1 MSTPHRLLARLFG
14 PVQVRS
20 VLFGSALLGAV
31 LLWGGMSTPARA
43 DAFVD
48 GFEDLP
54 LMPGLAN
61 VPAASVSFDAA
72 AGRIVVAF
80 AEGRIEVPAL
90 HAFYA
95 QTLPQ
100 LGWTPDGTGRWTREG
115 EVLTVDTVV
124 EGDGL
129 VVRFELAPR

>member
-1 MSTPHRLLARLFG
+1 MSTPHRLLARLVG
-14 PVQVRS
+14 P
-20 VLFGSALLGAV
+20 LLIGAG
-31 LLWGGMSTPARA
+31 LLWGTAYGPARA

-54 LMPGLAN
+54 LMPGLTN

-80 AEGRIEVPAL
+80 AEGGVRMPAVR
-90 HAFYA
+90 AFYSE
-95 QTLPQ
+95 TLPQ
-100 LGWTPDGTGRWTREG
+100 LGWAPDGTGRWTREG
-115 EVLTVDTVV
+115 EVLTLDTVV

>member
-1 MSTPHRLLARLFG
+1 MSTPHRLLKHLVASLVIG
-14 PVQVRS
+14 T
-20 VLFGSALLGAV
+20 G
-31 LLWGGMSTPARA
+31 LLWGAATAPVRA
-43 DAFVD
+43 EAFVD

-80 AEGRIEVPAL
+80 AEGRVGMPAVR
-90 HAFYA
+90 AFYS

-100 LGWTPDGTGRWTREG
+100 LGWAPDGASRWLREG

-124 EGDGL
+124 EGNGL

>member
-1 MSTPHRLLARLFG
+1 MSTPHRLLARLVG
-14 PVQVRS
+14 PVIIGV
-20 VLFGSALLGAV
+20 G
-31 LLWGGMSTPARA
+31 LLWGAAPAPVLA

-54 LMPGLAN
+54 LMPGLRN

-72 AGRIVVAF
+72 VGRIVVAF
-80 AEGRIEVPAL
+80 AEGAVRMPAVR
-90 HAFYA
+90 AFYA
-95 QTLPQ
+95 ETLPQ
-100 LGWTPDGTGRWTREG
+100 LGWKPEGAGRWLREG

-124 EGDGL
+124 EGNGL

>member
-1 MSTPHRLLARLFG
+1 MSTPHRLLARL
-14 PVQVRS
+14 V
-20 VLFGSALLGAV
+20 GSLVIGIG
-31 LLWGGMSTPARA
+31 LLWGAASAPVRA

-80 AEGRIEVPAL
+80 AEGDVGMPAVRT
-90 HAFYA
+90 FYA
-95 QTLPQ
+95 ETLPQ
-100 LGWTPDGTGRWTREG
+100 LGWTRDSASRWLREG

>member
-1 MSTPHRLLARLFG
+1 MLWGAASTP
-14 PVQVRS
+14 V
-20 VLFGSALLGAV
+20 
-31 LLWGGMSTPARA
+31 RA

-54 LMPGLAN
+54 LMQGLVN

-72 AGRIVVAF
+72 IGRIVVAF
-80 AEGRIEVPAL
+80 AEGKVRMPDVL
-90 HAFYA
+90 TFYA
-95 QTLPQ
+95 ETMPQ
-100 LGWTPDGTGRWTREG
+100 LGWSVDRTGRWTREG

-129 VVRFELAPR
+129 VVRFELTPR

>member
-1 MSTPHRLLARLFG
+1 MSMPRRLLSYLAG
-14 PVQVRS
+14 PLVVRS
-20 VLFGSALLGAV
+20 RVACLLVIGICLLTAV
-31 LLWGGMSTPARA
+31 PGPARA
-43 DAFVD
+43 DGYVD

-72 AGRIVVAF
+72 MGRIVVAF
-80 AEGRIEVPAL
+80 AEGPVGMPAVR
-90 HAFYA
+90 AFYV

-100 LGWTPDGTGRWTREG
+100 LGWTPAGTGRWLREG
-115 EVLTVDTVV
+115 EALKVDTVV

>member
-1 MSTPHRLLARLFG
+1 MSTPHRLLARLA
-14 PVQVRS
+14 
-20 VLFGSALLGAV
+20 GSLVIGIG
-31 LLWGGMSTPARA
+31 LLWGAASAPVRA

-72 AGRIVVAF
+72 AGRIVIAF
-80 AEGRIEVPAL
+80 AEGRVRMPAVR
-90 HAFYA
+90 AFYA
-95 QTLPQ
+95 ETLPQ
-100 LGWTPDGTGRWTREG
+100 LGWTPDGASRWLREG
-115 EVLTVDTVV
+115 EALTVDTVV

>member
-1 MSTPHRLLARLFG
+1 MSTPHRLLARLVG
-14 PVQVRS
+14 P
-20 VLFGSALLGAV
+20 LLIGAG
-31 LLWGGMSTPARA
+31 LLWGAAPGPVRA
-43 DAFVD
+43 GAFVD

-54 LMPGLAN
+54 LMPGLTS

-80 AEGRIEVPAL
+80 AEGGVRMPAVR
-90 HAFYA
+90 AFYSE
-95 QTLPQ
+95 TLPQ

-115 EVLTVDTVV
+115 EVLTLDTVV

>member
-1 MSTPHRLLARLFG
+1 MSTPHRLLARLA
-14 PVQVRS
+14 VS
-20 VLFGSALLGAV
+20 VFLGIA
-31 LLWGGMSTPARA
+31 LLWGAASTPVRA

-54 LMPGLAN
+54 LMPGLVN

-72 AGRIVVAF
+72 IGRIVVAF
-80 AEGRIEVPAL
+80 AEGKVRMPDVL
-90 HAFYA
+90 TFYA
-95 QTLPQ
+95 ETLPQ
-100 LGWTPDGTGRWTREG
+100 LGWSVDRTGRWTREG

-129 VVRFELAPR
+129 VVRFELTPR

>member
-1 MSTPHRLLARLFG
+1 MSTPYRLLARLVA
-14 PVQVRS
+14 PV
-20 VLFGSALLGAV
+20 VLGIG
-31 LLWGGMSTPARA
+31 LLWGAASTPVRA

-72 AGRIVVAF
+72 VGRIVVAF
-80 AEGRIEVPAL
+80 AEGRVGTPAVR
-90 HAFYA
+90 AFYA
-95 QTLPQ
+95 ETLPQ
-100 LGWTPDGTGRWTREG
+100 LGWSPDGVGRWTREG

-124 EGDGL
+124 ESDGL

>member
-1 MSTPHRLLARLFG
+1 MSMPHRLLARLA
-14 PVQVRS
+14 
-20 VLFGSALLGAV
+20 GSLLGIG
-31 LLWGGMSTPARA
+31 LLWGAASAPVRA

-72 AGRIVVAF
+72 MGRIVVAF
-80 AEGRIEVPAL
+80 AEGQVGMPAVR
-90 HAFYA
+90 AFYA
-95 QTLPQ
+95 ATLPQ
-100 LGWTPDGTGRWTREG
+100 LGWTPGGAGRWQREG
-115 EVLTVDTVV
+115 EVLTIDTVV

>member
-1 MSTPHRLLARLFG
+1 MSTPHRLLKHLA
-14 PVQVRS
+14 
-20 VLFGSALLGAV
+20 GSLVIGIG
-31 LLWGGMSTPARA
+31 LLWGAASAPVRA

-80 AEGRIEVPAL
+80 AEGDVGMPAVR
-90 HAFYA
+90 AFYA
-95 QTLPQ
+95 ETLPQ
-100 LGWTPDGTGRWTREG
+100 LGWTRDGASRWLREG